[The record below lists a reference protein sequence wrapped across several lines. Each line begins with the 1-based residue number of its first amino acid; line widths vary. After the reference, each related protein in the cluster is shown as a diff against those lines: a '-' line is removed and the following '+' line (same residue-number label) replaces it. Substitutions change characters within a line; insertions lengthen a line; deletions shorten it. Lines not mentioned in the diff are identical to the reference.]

1 MFRYHYYLVIAA
13 FKPFLFHRPQCESTN
28 TLNIRTMTDSQSEST
43 ERLYEAANR
52 IDNIITE
59 LGSNANIIEDK
70 ETSQ

>member
-1 MFRYHYYLVIAA
+1 
-13 FKPFLFHRPQCESTN
+13 
-28 TLNIRTMTDSQSEST
+28 MTDSQSESI

-52 IDNIITE
+52 INNIITE